1 MPNLDLLKRKIAEKP
16 KRSPTTASSKELEKV
31 GGESVDM
38 DRVDQI
44 VKKMKKKYRDE
55 GVEFGETSGK
65 LSELRGIIAEG
76 KGAQLNLGTV
86 EDLQEVKSP
95 LVKKLGRLYLKMR
108 KVLEP
113 ISKIASNLPQFKRLS
128 FQLYSAN
135 MHYSA
140 RQFIALAVT
149 GATIVFFVML
159 MLSSVFMIIIDMPLA
174 LKVVAIP
181 IISFIAALFSL
192 VVILMIPQQEAKS
205 RGDAISI
212 ELPFALRHM
221 ATELRAGI
229 GLYRTIQAIA
239 TAGYGAL
246 SEEFAR
252 TITEIEEGTDT
263 KEALKHL
270 ALRTQC
276 KALRTALMHVIRA
289 LKTGGNL
296 SGIMSDIAEDVAFE
310 LRLKTRDF
318 AAKMNFFGII
328 FIFAAIVVPVVIAV
342 MGGIRNS
349 PLDSGGISFKAML
362 PLTPE
367 IIAVIYLVMMPML
380 LGLFIFYIKMAQP
393 KV

>member
-1 MPNLDLLKRKIAEKP
+1 MARLDLLKKKIIEKP
-16 KRSPTTASSKELEKV
+16 KHSGEVSSRELE
-31 GGESVDM
+31 GIGEETVDM

-55 GVEFGETSGK
+55 GVEFGEPSGK

-76 KGAQLNLGTV
+76 KGAQLNLRNV
-86 EDLQEVKSP
+86 EDLREVKSP
-95 LVKKLGRLYLKMR
+95 VVKSVGSLYLKMR
-108 KVLEP
+108 RFLEP
-113 ISKIASNLPQFKRLS
+113 ISKIASALPQFETLG

-140 RQFIALAVT
+140 RQFVALAVT
-149 GATIVFFVML
+149 GATIVFFVGL
-159 MLSSVFMIIIDMPLA
+159 TLSSAFLILIDMPLA
-174 LKVVAIP
+174 FKVVAVP
-181 IISFIAALFSL
+181 VISFIAALFSL
-192 VVILMIPQQEAKS
+192 MIILMIPQQKAKS

-263 KEALKHL
+263 KDALRHL

-328 FIFAAIVVPVVIAV
+328 FIFAAIVVPVMIAV
-342 MGGIRNS
+342 LGGIRNS
-349 PLDSGGISFKAML
+349 PLDAAGGISFKAML

-367 IIAVIYLVMMPML
+367 IIAIIYLVLLPLM
-380 LGLFIFYIKMAQP
+380 LGLFIMYIRTVQP